1 MQNGNAI
8 LSEIRRKVQE
18 DKREREN
25 EKGRG
30 NSLLNAFSHT
40 ALLDDHYPDFVR
52 GGNFGLGGGQ

>member
-1 MQNGNAI
+1 MQIGKAI
-8 LSEIRRKVQE
+8 LSEIKRKVQE
-18 DKREREN
+18 DREREN
-25 EKGRG
+25 EKGRS